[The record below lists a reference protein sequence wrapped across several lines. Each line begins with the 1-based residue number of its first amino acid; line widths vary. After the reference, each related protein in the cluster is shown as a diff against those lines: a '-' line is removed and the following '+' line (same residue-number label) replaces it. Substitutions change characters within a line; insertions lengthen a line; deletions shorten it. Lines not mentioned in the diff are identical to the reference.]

1 MFLEPWFCF
10 PFFSQCI
17 EQRKGSHGMGSQE
30 QRWGI
35 RIWAL
40 EPEIPSLQN
49 PMLWVGWKTR
59 AIIEAERLNLGTE
72 PNKLMCGPG
81 G

>member
-1 MFLEPWFCF
+1 
-10 PFFSQCI
+10 
-17 EQRKGSHGMGSQE
+17 MGKQE

-40 EPEIPSLQN
+40 ELEIPSLQSL
-49 PMLWVGWKTR
+49 MLWVGWKTR
-59 AIIEAERLNLGTE
+59 AIIEAERWNLGTE
-72 PNKLMCGPG
+72 QNKLTHGPG